1 MTYNIYIYN
10 SIRISETNE
19 ALVQWLRPF
28 LDLFQDLVSSF
39 TVVYPL
45 KQNPTSKLGERNNV
59 DLIDVAPLTAL
70 GINGQV
76 RWADCPH
83 WAQWTPADLE
93 EIQLVSGSLFYKLFL
108 KISRPVNET
117 NARFRRDTIG
127 FWFIIL

>member
-1 MTYNIYIYN
+1 MLWLIIYI
-10 SIRISETNE
+10 
-19 ALVQWLRPF
+19 QF
-28 LDLFQDLVSSF
+28 L
-39 TVVYPL
+39 TR
-45 KQNPTSKLGERNNV
+45 NPTSKLGERNNV

-108 KISRPVNET
+108 KISRLVNET
-117 NARFRRDTIG
+117 NALILA
-127 FWFIIL
+127 WFGVYLHNRKKFAKIWYMQRKN